1 MTDTADIAAGECNV
15 TDEYDN
21 GGGGTVDVMADAD
34 ATVDGIGA
42 SVDLNDEA
50 EVDGSDIAT
59 AAVDDVDGRSSL
71 RGTFHRLI
79 AWMYCICD
87 VVFVVRL
94 VTAMIHS

>member
-79 AWMYCICD
+79 A
-87 VVFVVRL
+87 
-94 VTAMIHS
+94 